1 MPISKEDAQKLL
13 QSKGITD
20 ETYNS
25 IPAVMD
31 PNQMSTDSPMIDASA
46 VSGKEFAST
55 AVPNVSVPGIIAGA
69 VSGGVKPVVD
79 AASNA
84 AQFTNQQGVDAPVFE
99 NKLAG
104 ESQKNVNVQGKEAKT
119 GVEKI
124 AKEQEK
130 TAAPVSNRATKAA
143 QGTAAYGTSSA
154 DYINKQAAINDSI
167 LADSEKAL
175 SDLRSK
181 IAINPNR
188 LMEKISADGKGPMVT
203 IALVL
208 GGIGAG
214 LTGQPNAAQAILEKR
229 IQQDI
234 DAQQTSIKNAFE
246 QEGQIR
252 ALSKEVRASAGE
264 NVMAK
269 AAAQSIVLTGYK
281 AAIENVLQN
290 VTDKTAIA
298 KAQALI
304 LKLDEGIL
312 KSNLDYDNIH
322 KANIKSGSSEASN
335 LLGAGILGYTN
346 NLGLNIGV
354 PRQTMDTTGVRN
366 QYGLGITQPTSNIR
380 QVEQPKKET
389 PKKEA
394 PKEEKRS
401 AAKAFIDGF
410 TKQMFGA
417 ADK

>member
-1 MPISKEDAQKLL
+1 MQ
-13 QSKGITD
+13 
-20 ETYNS
+20 
-25 IPAVMD
+25 
-31 PNQMSTDSPMIDASA
+31 
-46 VSGKEFAST
+46 
-55 AVPNVSVPGIIAGA
+55 
-69 VSGGVKPVVD
+69 
-79 AASNA
+79 
-84 AQFTNQQGVDAPVFE
+84 
-99 NKLAG
+99 
-104 ESQKNVNVQGKEAKT
+104 
-119 GVEKI
+119 
-124 AKEQEK
+124 
-130 TAAPVSNRATKAA
+130 
-143 QGTAAYGTSSA
+143 
-154 DYINKQAAINDSI
+154 INDSI

-175 SDLRSK
+175 GDLRSK
-181 IAINPNR
+181 IAVNPNR
-188 LMEKISADGKGPMVT
+188 YMEKLSADGKTPMTT
-203 IALVL
+203 IALIL
-208 GGIGAG
+208 GGIGSG
-214 LTGQPNAAQAILEKR
+214 LTGTPNAAQAILEKR

-234 DAQQTSIKNAFE
+234 EAQQTSIKNAFE
-246 QEGQIR
+246 QEGNVR
-252 ALSKEVRASAGE
+252 ALAKEVRASAGE

-298 KAQALI
+298 KAQALM

-312 KSNLDYDNIH
+312 KANLDYDNIH
-322 KANIKSGSSEASN
+322 KANIKSGSSESSN

-354 PRQTMDTTGVRN
+354 PRQTMDTTGVKN

>member
-25 IPAVMD
+25 IPAVMN

-104 ESQKNVNVQGKEAKT
+104 ESQKDVNVQGEEAKA

-130 TAAPVSNRATKAA
+130 TAAPVSNRATKGA
-143 QGTAAYGTSSA
+143 QGTTTLGTDAAK
-154 DYINKQAAINDSI
+154 YIKQQMDLNDKI
-167 LADSEKAL
+167 LTDSVTAL

-181 IAINPNR
+181 VAINPNR
-188 LMEKISADGKGPMVT
+188 VMEKLSADGKSPMVA
-203 IALVL
+203 ISLFL
-208 GGIGAG
+208 GGIGSG
-214 LTGQPNAAQAILEKR
+214 LTGKDNAALTFLENR
-229 IQQDI
+229 IKDDI
-234 DAQQTSIKNAFE
+234 SAQQTSIKNSFE
-246 QEGQIR
+246 QEGNVR
-252 ALSKEVRASAGE
+252 ALAKEVRASAGD
-264 NVMAK
+264 NVMTK

-281 AAIENVLQN
+281 AAIENVLQY
-290 VTDKTAIA
+290 VTDKTALA

-304 LKLDEGIL
+304 LKIDEGIL
-312 KSNLDYDNIH
+312 KANLDYDNIH
-322 KANIKSGSSEASN
+322 KANIKAGSSEVTN

-354 PRQTMDTTGVRN
+354 PRQTMDTSGVRN
-366 QYGLGITQPTSNIR
+366 QYGLGITQPIGNTR
-380 QVEQPKKET
+380 QVEQPKQET
-389 PKKEA
+389 

-401 AAKAFIDGF
+401 AAKAFMDGF
-410 TKQMFGA
+410 TKQLFGA

>member
-13 QSKGITD
+13 QSKGISD

-25 IPAVMD
+25 IPSVIN
-31 PNQMSTDSPMIDASA
+31 PNQMSTDAPMIDASA

-104 ESQKNVNVQGKEAKT
+104 ESQKDVNVQGEEAKA

-130 TAAPVSNRATKAA
+130 TAAPVSNRATKGA
-143 QGTAAYGTSSA
+143 QGTTTLGTDAAK
-154 DYINKQAAINDSI
+154 YIKQQMDLNDKI
-167 LADSEKAL
+167 LTDSVTAL

-181 IAINPNR
+181 VAINPNR
-188 LMEKISADGKGPMVT
+188 VMEKLSADGKSPMVA
-203 IALVL
+203 ISLFL
-208 GGIGAG
+208 GGIGSG
-214 LTGQPNAAQAILEKR
+214 LTGKDNAALTFLENR
-229 IQQDI
+229 IKDDI
-234 DAQQTSIKNAFE
+234 SAQQTSIKNSFE
-246 QEGQIR
+246 QEGNVR
-252 ALSKEVRASAGE
+252 ALAKEVRASAGD
-264 NVMAK
+264 NVMTK

-281 AAIENVLQN
+281 AAIENVLQY
-290 VTDKTAIA
+290 VTDKTALA

-304 LKLDEGIL
+304 LKIDEGIL
-312 KSNLDYDNIH
+312 KANLDYDNIH
-322 KANIKSGSSEASN
+322 KANIKAGSSEVTN

-354 PRQTMDTTGVRN
+354 PRQTMDTSGVRN
-366 QYGLGITQPTSNIR
+366 QYGLGITQPIGNTR
-380 QVEQPKKET
+380 QVEQPKQ
-389 PKKEA
+389 EA

-401 AAKAFIDGF
+401 AAKAFMDGV

>member
-13 QSKGITD
+13 QSKGISD

-25 IPAVMD
+25 IPSVINT
-31 PNQMSTDSPMIDASA
+31 NQMSTDSPMIDASA

-99 NKLAG
+99 NKRADKAQKTMIQRG
-104 ESQKNVNVQGKEAKT
+104 EAAKKGLETT
-119 GVEKI
+119 G
-124 AKEQEK
+124 ATQEQL
-130 TAAPVSNRATKAA
+130 AAPVSAEATKGAKDTTTLGTDAA
-143 QGTAAYGTSSA
+143 EYT
-154 DYINKQAAINDSI
+154 KQQMKINDSI

-175 SDLRSK
+175 GDLRSK
-181 IAINPNR
+181 IAVNPNR
-188 LMEKISADGKGPMVT
+188 YMEKLSADGKTPMTTV
-203 IALVL
+203 ALIL
-208 GGIGAG
+208 GGIGSG
-214 LTGQPNAAQAILEKR
+214 LTGSPNAAQAILEKR

-234 DAQQTSIKNAFE
+234 EAQQTSIKNAFE
-246 QEGQIR
+246 QEGNIR
-252 ALSKEVRASAGE
+252 ALAKEVRASAGE

-269 AAAQSIVLTGYK
+269 AASQTIVLTGYR

-298 KAQALI
+298 RAQALM
-304 LKLDEGIL
+304 LKLDESIA
-312 KSNLDYDNIH
+312 KATLDYDNVH
-322 KANIKSGSSEASN
+322 KANIKSGSSEVTN

-354 PRQTMDTTGVRN
+354 PRQTIDTSGVRS
-366 QYGLGITQPTSNIR
+366 QYGLGITQPINNTR
-380 QVEQPKKET
+380 QVEQPKRET
-389 PKKEA
+389 PKQEA

-401 AAKAFIDGF
+401 AAKAFMDGF
-410 TKQMFGA
+410 TKQLFGA
-417 ADK
+417 ANK

>member
-25 IPAVMD
+25 IPAVMN
-31 PNQMSTDSPMIDASA
+31 PNQMSTDAPMIDASA
-46 VSGKEFAST
+46 VAGKEQANIG
-55 AVPNVSVPGIIAGA
+55 ALAGA
-69 VSGGVKPVVD
+69 AGSVIQGAANVAAPIVKAGAD
-79 AASNA
+79 A
-84 AQFTNQQGVDAPVFE
+84 AQFTNQQGMEAPVFE
-99 NKLAG
+99 NKRADEAQKTMIQQG
-104 ESQKNVNVQGKEAKT
+104 EAAKQGLETIGAT
-119 GVEKI
+119 Q
-124 AKEQEK
+124 EQL
-130 TAAPVSNRATKAA
+130 AAPVSAEATKGA
-143 QGTAAYGTSSA
+143 QGTTTLGTDSA
-154 DYINKQAAINDSI
+154 EYTKQQMQINDSI

-175 SDLRSK
+175 GDLRSK
-181 IAINPNR
+181 IAVNPNR
-188 LMEKISADGKGPMVT
+188 YMEKLSADGKTPMTT

-208 GGIGAG
+208 GGIGSG
-214 LTGQPNAAQAILEKR
+214 LTGTPNAAQSILEKR

-234 DAQQTSIKNAFE
+234 DAQQASIKNAFE
-246 QEGQIR
+246 QEGNVR
-252 ALSKEVRASAGE
+252 ALAKEVRASAGE

-269 AAAQSIVLTGYK
+269 AASQAIVLTGYR

-298 KAQALI
+298 KAQALM
-304 LKLDEGIL
+304 LKLDEGIA
-312 KSNLDYDNIH
+312 KATLDYDNVH

-354 PRQTMDTTGVRN
+354 PRQTMDTSGVRG
-366 QYGLGITQPTSNIR
+366 QYGLGVSQPTGNTR
-380 QVEQPKKET
+380 QIEQTKKEAPKKET
-389 PKKEA
+389 PK
-394 PKEEKRS
+394 EERTGFG
-401 AAKAFIDGF
+401 AFMDGF